1 MKIKRMLVMIGLVGF
16 VGASSYA
23 MAQSY
28 VYRSHAHG
36 VKASGVIND
45 IANENESEPEAPPV
59 ISNITTPSSFLFSE
73 NNDELSGN
81 VGDVGTVTIYNE
93 LGNSILGQ
101 TVSLENGDF
110 SSLLSPVPVGG
121 DVLYVEVTDEIE
133 TLASSIT
140 VPELPEP
147 VVACYDP
154 SSVGQ
159 IGTESACD
167 GMLIVDRTMLNVAI
181 RNNNYTINHNDINY
195 TLGYSEH
202 NVFTGQVTDMSELFR
217 GRIFENGGP
226 DIGYW
231 DTSNVTNMRDMFSG
245 TFNQDISGWDV
256 SNVENMELMFNG
268 SIFFNQDISG
278 WDTSNVRSMTGM
290 FSNARTFNQY
300 LSGWCVSLISSE
312 PNSFSSTTLSW
323 EKNDRMPVWGTCPRG
338 EDQL

>member
-1 MKIKRMLVMIGLVGF
+1 
-16 VGASSYA
+16 
-23 MAQSY
+23 
-28 VYRSHAHG
+28 
-36 VKASGVIND
+36 
-45 IANENESEPEAPPV
+45 
-59 ISNITTPSSFLFSE
+59 
-73 NNDELSGN
+73 
-81 VGDVGTVTIYNE
+81 
-93 LGNSILGQ
+93 
-101 TVSLENGDF
+101 
-110 SSLLSPVPVGG
+110 
-121 DVLYVEVTDEIE
+121 
-133 TLASSIT
+133 
-140 VPELPEP
+140 
-147 VVACYDP
+147 
-154 SSVGQ
+154 
-159 IGTESACD
+159 
-167 GMLIVDRTMLNVAI
+167 MLIVDRTMLNVAI